1 MKERISQRLEA
12 LGDRLDNPQ
21 GWDRVR
27 RTAWAVLTV
36 AVLGLLVRGGSSP
49 ADPYVSAS
57 ARVPMSG
64 FGQIA
69 LRVTDAN
76 GTIADWCALL
86 AENAKQRERGLMGQ
100 TGLNGY
106 DAMAFVYQQ
115 PSTSAFWMKGTV
127 IPLAVAYFDGAG
139 RFVNAQ
145 GMEPCPPEMTDCPTY
160 PPAAPYV
167 TAIEVPRGGLGALG
181 IGPGSTVS
189 FPGGPCPS

>member
-1 MKERISQRLEA
+1 VNARVPGPLER
-12 LGDRLDNPQ
+12 LGDRLDNPT

-27 RTAWAVLTV
+27 RAAWVVL
-36 AVLGLLVRGGSSP
+36 AAAFLSLLVRGGASP
-49 ADPYVSAS
+49 ADPYVSAT

-69 LRVTDAN
+69 LRVTDAA
-76 GTIADWCALL
+76 GASADWCALL
-86 AENAKQRERGLMGQ
+86 AENAQQRGKGLMGQ
-100 TGLNGY
+100 SGLNGY

-115 PSTSAFWMKGTV
+115 PSTSGFWMKGTI

-139 RFVNAQ
+139 HFVSAQ
-145 GMEPCPPEMTDCPTY
+145 GMDPCPADATDCPTY

-167 TAIEVPRGGLGALG
+167 TAVEVPRGGLGRLG
-181 IGPGSTVS
+181 IGPGSAIS